1 MVCSV
6 SFFISV
12 MFIIAMVYC
21 NMASYQ
27 NKTILNY
34 RNQLPDNLK
43 IIYDKITQER
53 LVIYYQG
60 YLLGLI
66 LSLFIILYNYKIKEE
81 KLTLFSVIC
90 IVLATSFVVN
100 YFYYTLY
107 PKTNWMIDNI
117 NDVTQAKTWLVMYKH
132 MKVYYHTGLLL
143 GLISIIILAVAFRC

>member
-12 MFIIAMVYC
+12 MFIVAMIYC
-21 NMASYQ
+21 NLASYQ

-34 RNQLPDNLK
+34 RNQLPENLK
-43 IIYDKITQER
+43 IIYDKITKER
-53 LVIYYQG
+53 LTIYYQG

-107 PKTNWMIDNI
+107 PKTDWMIDNI
-117 NDVTQAKTWLVMYKH
+117 NDASQAKTWLAMYRH
-132 MKVYYHTGLLL
+132 MKGYYHTGLLL
-143 GLISIIILAVAFRC
+143 GLVSIIILAIAFRC

>member
-12 MFIIAMVYC
+12 MFIVAMIYC
-21 NMASYQ
+21 NLASYQ

-34 RNQLPDNLK
+34 RNQLPENLK
-43 IIYDKITQER
+43 NIYDKITKER
-53 LVIYYQG
+53 LTIYYQG

-107 PKTNWMIDNI
+107 PKTDWMIDNI
-117 NDVTQAKTWLVMYKH
+117 NDASQAKTWLAMYRH
-132 MKVYYHTGLLL
+132 MKGYYHTGLLL
-143 GLISIIILAVAFRC
+143 GLVSIIILAIAFRC

>member
-132 MKVYYHTGLLL
+132 MKGYYHTGLLL